1 MKATWNK
8 DSKAVEVEID
18 FDLDTRYRVLVDPI
32 EARKLI
38 IEIRNALMDGGCH
51 LKGRVKIVD
60 DEQVYNL
67 IKSGKSYREV
77 AKLHLCSVGAVQT
90 ACKRYEAKLK

>member
-8 DSKAVEVEID
+8 ELLSVEID
-18 FDLDTRYRVLVDPI
+18 LDLDTHYRVLVNPI
-32 EARKLI
+32 KARKLVI
-38 IEIRNALMDGGCH
+38 DIRNALMDGGCH

-67 IKSGKSYREV
+67 LKSGKSYREV
-77 AKLHLCSVGAVQT
+77 AELHKCSVGAVQT
-90 ACKRYEAKLK
+90 SYRRHEAKIK